1 MHRHNKSFRRTT
13 HVAQK
18 SDEECKEKIARFHG
32 LVADI
37 QKRHEFELSDIGNM
51 DETPV
56 YVNMPGKKNSNNILI
71 QIK

>member
-1 MHRHNKSFRRTT
+1 M
-13 HVAQK
+13 
-18 SDEECKEKIARFHG
+18 EKIARFHG

-56 YVNMPGKKNSNNILI
+56 YVNMPGIKNF
-71 QIK
+71 K